1 MRKKTTRIFVLF
13 LLFFG
18 IGDAAA
24 EDFQVPG
31 DLDGDPIVSSEEL
44 EIAEQDQDQKKGK
57 ITPED
62 LEKIRHIS
70 GYSGV
75 INKI

>member
-18 IGDAAA
+18 IEDAAA

-44 EIAEQDQDQKKGK
+44 EIAEQDQKKGK

>member
-18 IGDAAA
+18 IEDAAA

-44 EIAEQDQDQKKGK
+44 EIAEQDQKEGK

>member
-44 EIAEQDQDQKKGK
+44 EIAEQDQKEGK